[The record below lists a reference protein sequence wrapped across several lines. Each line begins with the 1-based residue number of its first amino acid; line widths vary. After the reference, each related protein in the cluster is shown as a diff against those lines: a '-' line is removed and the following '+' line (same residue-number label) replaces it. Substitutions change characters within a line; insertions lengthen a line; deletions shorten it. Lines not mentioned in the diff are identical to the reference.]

1 MEVKEID
8 VGIFRIKFT
17 VYKTGNVHMSFVNRL
32 SGEETSLK
40 IRNPLVVQK
49 KASSVSYRI

>member
-8 VGIFRIKFT
+8 VGIYKIKLT
-17 VYKTGNVHMSFVNRL
+17 VYKTGNVHLSFVNRI

-49 KASSVSYRI
+49 KVSSVSYRI